1 MLFAANF
8 AVEQDVIAAAITT
21 ALLMLYLY
29 ASDQWRSQPRTLGVP
44 KALGRAKMFG
54 FRQITLFSFEKC
66 LSKHKVTIFSKN
78 FWGEWPLSPLPGYA
92 YASDEQHHTL
102 NQSRAA
108 TALRH

>member
-78 FWGEWPLSPLPGYA
+78 FGGNGPFRPSLATPMLRMNNTTRSIKA
-92 YASDEQHHTL
+92 EQRL
-102 NQSRAA
+102 
-108 TALRH
+108 L